1 MDTRGKI
8 IDAAVNLFIQ
18 QGIARTTTRQIA
30 SAAEVAEGSIYRY
43 FPSKDELAWQVF
55 HDYHQLL
62 AEQLHRSI
70 EGKQDLLDKVEK
82 LVGCFL
88 SLADEDWLMFK
99 YYLTS
104 QHTHMQKVKDDACTP
119 YKVVLKI
126 IEELINSNVIKKND
140 ASVLTAMVMGAVHQI
155 AINKIYGRIQ
165 GDLSKHKTLVTQTIC
180 RMLDVSDSS

>member
-1 MDTRGKI
+1 M
-8 IDAAVNLFIQ
+8 
-18 QGIARTTTRQIA
+18 
-30 SAAEVAEGSIYRY
+30 
-43 FPSKDELAWQVF
+43 
-55 HDYHQLL
+55 
-62 AEQLHRSI
+62 
-70 EGKQDLLDKVEK
+70 
-82 LVGCFL
+82 GCFL